1 MLGKYGASHSELG
14 EWKTLNVKP
23 SVKPIHRI
31 SVSGVLDRFILTN
44 KIDIFIQ

>member
-1 MLGKYGASHSELG
+1 MSTHSELG
-14 EWKTLNVKP
+14 EWETLNVKP
-23 SVKPIHRI
+23 MSSVIHRI